1 LSHAVPSSSAWS
13 EKRFQLYIDRLA
25 DVLGHAD
32 RREPWRLYTT
42 GLLLPGER
50 KSVEPMAA
58 RVDPQNVRSRHQ
70 SLHHLVAE
78 ADWDDTAVLAAVCD
92 YVLPALPQQGP
103 VQAWMVDD
111 TGLPKKGTHS
121 VGVAH
126 QYCGQLGKQ
135 ANCQVAVSLSV
146 ANEQASLP
154 IAYRL
159 YLPKDW
165 AADPARCR
173 KAGVPA
179 PVRFQTK
186 PEMALEQMRQAL
198 AEGVPRGT
206 VVADVA
212 YGNATA
218 FRDELTAL
226 GLRYAVGIQA
236 KTTVWPEG
244 SGPLPPKKHRSTGRP
259 PKLLRRDEQH
269 QPVSVQQMAL
279 GLPASAWRTVTWREG
294 SVGTLPSR
302 FARVRVRAAH
312 RDYWRGQVRA
322 EEWLLIEWPDDESE
336 PSKYWLSTLPKNSSL
351 RTLVRQAKLRWRI
364 ERDDQELKQ
373 ELGLGHFEG
382 RGWRGF
388 HHHATLCIA
397 AYGFLVAERAAFSPS
412 GAAAPFRLKA
422 PGLPAGFRPRGAA
435 GPRRAAPAALD
446 CHDACPPDR
455 RAARTVAAL
464 PLLSSAACAATTL
477 NGSPLL

>member
-1 LSHAVPSSSAWS
+1 LPPAVPPSSASS
-13 EKRFQLYIDRLA
+13 EKRFQLYLDCLA

-32 RREPWRLYTT
+32 RHEPLRLYTT

-58 RVDPQNVRSRHQ
+58 RVDPRRVRSRHQ
-70 SLHHLVAE
+70 SLHHFVAD
-78 ADWDDTAVLAAVCD
+78 ADWDDAAVLAAARE
-92 YVLPALPQQGP
+92 YVLPTIQQHGP
-103 VQAWMVDD
+103 IQAWIVDD
-111 TGLPKKGTHS
+111 TSFPKKGTHS

-165 AADPARCR
+165 AENPARCR

-186 PEMALEQMRQAL
+186 PEMALEQIRQAL
-198 AEGVPRGT
+198 QDGVPRGT

-212 YGNATA
+212 YGNDTA
-218 FRDELTAL
+218 FRGELTAL

-236 KTTVWPEG
+236 KTTVWPKDTE
-244 SGPLPPKKHRSTGRP
+244 PLPPPAYKGTGRP

-269 QPVSVQQMAL
+269 QPVSVKQMAL
-279 GLPASAWRTVTWREG
+279 GLPDSAWRTVTWREG
-294 SVGTLPSR
+294 TAGLLRSR
-302 FARVRVRAAH
+302 FSRVRVRAAH
-312 RDYWRGQVRA
+312 RDYWRGRVRA
-322 EEWLLIEWPDDESE
+322 EEWLLIEWPEGESE
-336 PSKYWLSTLPKNSSL
+336 PTKYWLSTLPKDCSL
-351 RTLVRQAKLRWRI
+351 RALVQQAKQRWRV
-364 ERDDQELKQ
+364 ERDYQELKQ

-388 HHHATLCIA
+388 HHHATLCLA

-412 GAAAPFRLKA
+412 AGDIELPFPIPRL
-422 PGLPAGFRPRGAA
+422 PRGFQPRGAA
-435 GPRRAAPAALD
+435 G
-446 CHDACPPDR
+446 
-455 RAARTVAAL
+455 T
-464 PLLSSAACAATTL
+464 
-477 NGSPLL
+477 NGTA